1 MSKENFCTMF
11 ERSFTN
17 IGQLQNDAFC
27 VQLFN
32 ALDLD
37 KNGHIDFREFVLGLN
52 LSTKPLDEKIRW
64 AFRLYDISQDSLIQ
78 RTEIKQIV
86 ESILCLLDHKNYKT
100 RADQFAGKLF
110 SGMDIDEDGTIT
122 EDEFMIYCRDQG
134 GFALETGR
142 VRNWKRRKYNHM
154 ARKVL

>member
-1 MSKENFCTMF
+1 MWEVT
-11 ERSFTN
+11 TN
-17 IGQLQNDAFC
+17 
-27 VQLFN
+27 
-32 ALDLD
+32 
-37 KNGHIDFREFVLGLN
+37 
-52 LSTKPLDEKIRW
+52 KPGDVCC
-64 AFRLYDISQDSLIQ
+64 
-78 RTEIKQIV
+78 QIV

-154 ARKVL
+154 ARKVLRRTL